1 MWQGDVAR
9 GCGKGMQQG
18 DVARGC
24 DKGVWQGVWQG
35 DVAMG
40 CGVARM
46 RQALT
51 PVLLSVPQKLVPAM

>member
-9 GCGKGMQQG
+9 GCGKGMWQG
-18 DVARGC
+18 GVARGC
-24 DKGVWQGVWQG
+24 GKGVWQG